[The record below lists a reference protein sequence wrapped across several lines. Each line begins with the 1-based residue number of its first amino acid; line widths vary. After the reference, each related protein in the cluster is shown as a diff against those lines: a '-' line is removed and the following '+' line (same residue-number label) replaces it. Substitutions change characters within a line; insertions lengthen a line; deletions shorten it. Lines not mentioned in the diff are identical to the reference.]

1 MSYTKVSNY
10 LGFLG
15 LFPFFA
21 GLVLS
26 ATQYEIYGISG
37 VTVFTTYS
45 LAILCFLAGTVWGQ
59 ILKVEASLTYQMNL
73 IMTNVLVVI
82 GWFAFFTSQTL
93 YVFGIVVFAVAF
105 VGILFLEFNLF
116 KLSTTRQNGQY
127 ARLRIILTSIVVAAH
142 AGMVVIHV

>member
-1 MSYTKVSNY
+1 MSYTKVLTH

-26 ATQYEIYGISG
+26 AMQYDIYGISG
-37 VTVFTTYS
+37 VTIFTTYS
-45 LAILCFLAGTVWGQ
+45 LAILCFLAGAVWGQ
-59 ILKVEASLTYQMNL
+59 ILKVEASPTYQMNL

-93 YVFGIVVFAVAF
+93 YVFGIIVSAVAY

-116 KLSTTRQNGQY
+116 KVSTTRQNDQY
-127 ARLRIILTSIVVAAH
+127 CRLRIILTSIVVAAH

>member
-1 MSYTKVSNY
+1 MSYTKLSNH

-26 ATQYEIYGISG
+26 ARQYDIYGISG
-37 VTVFTTYS
+37 VTIFTTYS
-45 LAILCFLAGTVWGQ
+45 LAILCFLAGAVWGQ
-59 ILKVEASLTYQMNL
+59 ILKVEASPTYQMNL

-93 YVFGIVVFAVAF
+93 YVFGIIVSAMAY

-116 KLSTTRQNGQY
+116 KVSTTRQNDQY
-127 ARLRIILTSIVVAAH
+127 CRLRIILTSIVVAAH